1 MIRRW
6 KLATQFS
13 VSASPS
19 VLTGRFCVGESRLR
33 HATKL
38 KTRKPL
44 VASQVIWRNIA
55 WVLKKSVI
63 GAGTAVV
70 EEDFSIAK
78 KMLALVLGIAVLSG
92 AGSAVPRICSESN
105 VGQHTRYLNQIVVQV
120 GRTENSAYF
129 RIARLRIDVHLASK

>member
-1 MIRRW
+1 M
-6 KLATQFS
+6 
-13 VSASPS
+13 
-19 VLTGRFCVGESRLR
+19 
-33 HATKL
+33 
-38 KTRKPL
+38 
-44 VASQVIWRNIA
+44 ASQVIWRNIA

-92 AGSAVPRICSESN
+92 AGSAVPRICSENN
-105 VGQHTRYLNQIVVQV
+105 VGLHTRYLNQIVVQV